1 MKNQILIFF
10 VAFILSSCAS
20 DVLLEEDSN
29 SETINFDVSVPVYT
43 DMRTRGLGDTRAYS
57 DGSTVSELKCY
68 IYNRVLGED
77 AAPIRT
83 ENIEIHDYDDHRGG
97 SLSIDLPTGQ
107 AYDFVFLATACKQ
120 DDNSSKVFYNPSGR
134 TLNFNYDR
142 IKTSD
147 EDVDCFFGVL
157 KGLASEDKAEHSIVL
172 KRPGAQL
179 NIGTKDLKSYNEL
192 SSSPLETVGLAVDG
206 VYSAMNVMDGSVIG
220 DARKVA
226 IARNA
231 LPSGQVFPVSGAD
244 YLSMSYLL
252 VNERTNVG
260 VTMTASNVDSS
271 FNTEFSD
278 VPLQRNH
285 QTNIYGNLLTKT
297 NDFKIEI
304 NPEFDGTNK
313 KDLDDPYADYDLVVQ
328 FTDNYSSGSM
338 NSCILEY
345 TKFNGSYDQSYKID
359 LSKYLDND
367 KMVKVTWE
375 ELGIAPPIASLSF
388 SQNNPSWSALKS
400 VLKCD
405 IGYLC
410 LTKLWSMFN
419 GCNNLVSVEAIKQ
432 WDTSEV
438 TTMRNLF
445 SGCSRLSSL
454 DLSHF
459 NTGNVTDLS
468 YMFRGCSTL
477 KSLDVA
483 SFDTSNVTDMTSMF
497 SGCKALPS
505 IDVTNFD
512 TSNVT
517 NMSEMFRGCKAL
529 PSIDVTNF
537 DTSNVTNM
545 SAMFRG
551 CKALHSLDVTN
562 FDTSNVTNMSEMFSG
577 CQTLPSIDVT
587 NFDTSKVMS
596 MHTMF
601 SDCKALPSLDVTNF
615 DTSNVTDMTSMF
627 RGCKALPYLDVTNFD
642 TSKVMSMH
650 TMFSDCQALS
660 SLDVSN
666 FDTSNVTSM
675 SSMFSGCKALPSL
688 DVTNFDTSNVTNMS
702 EMFSG
707 CQTLP
712 SIDVTNFDTSNV
724 TNMSEMFRE
733 CSSLA
738 DLDVKGFDTGSVTD
752 MRMIFYGCKNLSVID
767 VSNFDTGNVR
777 YLDYMFCDCSNVES
791 LEVSGFDTK
800 NVTSMNAFFK
810 GCSKIS
816 VIDISNYN
824 LLKCDRAYNMFADCV
839 NLDTIYMCNIDFA
852 NMKGDDAFKI
862 NDEWWLDN
870 TPKLRSIIG
879 PVYNICCPELKIHS
893 PLSNESA
900 MVFINGLKQQSSNSV
915 IYFVYATFASLN
927 SNQIAIANEKGWT
940 VRSL

>member
-29 SETINFDVSVPVYT
+29 SGTINFDVSVPVYT

-157 KGLASEDKAEHSIVL
+157 KGLTSEDKAEHSIVL

-260 VTMTASNVDSS
+260 VTMTASNGDSS

-345 TKFNGSYDQSYKID
+345 TKFNGSYDQGYKID

-468 YMFRGCSTL
+468 YMFSGCSTL

-497 SGCKALPS
+497 SGCKALP
-505 IDVTNFD
+505 
-512 TSNVT
+512 
-517 NMSEMFRGCKAL
+517 
-529 PSIDVTNF
+529 
-537 DTSNVTNM
+537 
-545 SAMFRG
+545 
-551 CKALHSLDVTN
+551 
-562 FDTSNVTNMSEMFSG
+562 
-577 CQTLPSIDVT
+577 
-587 NFDTSKVMS
+587 
-596 MHTMF
+596 
-601 SDCKALPSLDVTNF
+601 
-615 DTSNVTDMTSMF
+615 
-627 RGCKALPYLDVTNFD
+627 Y
-642 TSKVMSMH
+642 
-650 TMFSDCQALS
+650 
-660 SLDVSN
+660 
-666 FDTSNVTSM
+666 
-675 SSMFSGCKALPSL
+675 L

>member
-29 SETINFDVSVPVYT
+29 SGTINFDVSVPVYT

-157 KGLASEDKAEHSIVL
+157 KGLTSEDKAEHSIVL

-260 VTMTASNVDSS
+260 VTMTASNGDSS

-345 TKFNGSYDQSYKID
+345 TKFNGSYDQGYKID

-468 YMFRGCSTL
+468 YMFSGCSTL

-497 SGCKALPS
+497 SGCKALPY
-505 IDVTNFD
+505 
-512 TSNVT
+512 
-517 NMSEMFRGCKAL
+517 L
-529 PSIDVTNF
+529 DVTNF

-545 SAMFRG
+545 SAMF
-551 CKALHSLDVTN
+551 S
-562 FDTSNVTNMSEMFSG
+562 
-577 CQTLPSIDVT
+577 
-587 NFDTSKVMS
+587 
-596 MHTMF
+596 
-601 SDCKALPSLDVTNF
+601 
-615 DTSNVTDMTSMF
+615 
-627 RGCKALPYLDVTNFD
+627 GCKALPYLDVTNFD
-642 TSKVMSMH
+642 TS
-650 TMFSDCQALS
+650 
-660 SLDVSN
+660 
-666 FDTSNVTSM
+666 NVTNM
-675 SSMFSGCKALPSL
+675 SAMFSGCKALPYL

>member
-29 SETINFDVSVPVYT
+29 SGTINFDVSVPVYT

-157 KGLASEDKAEHSIVL
+157 KGLTSEDKAEHSIVL

-260 VTMTASNVDSS
+260 VTMTASNGDSS

-345 TKFNGSYDQSYKID
+345 TKFNGSYDQGYKID

-517 NMSEMFRGCKAL
+517 NMSSMFSGCQAL

-545 SAMFRG
+545 SEMFRE

-562 FDTSNVTNMSEMFSG
+562 FDTSNVTDMTSMFRG
-577 CQTLPSIDVT
+577 CQTLPSI
-587 NFDTSKVMS
+587 
-596 MHTMF
+596 
-601 SDCKALPSLDVTNF
+601 DVTNF

-660 SLDVSN
+660 SLDVTN

-675 SSMFSGCKALPSL
+675 SSMFRGCKALPSL

-702 EMFSG
+702 SMFRG

-752 MRMIFYGCKNLSVID
+752 MSMIFYGCKNLSVID

-824 LLKCDRAYNMFADCV
+824 LLKCDRAYDMFADCV

-852 NMKGDDAFKI
+852 NMKWDDAFKI

>member
-29 SETINFDVSVPVYT
+29 SGTINFDVSVPVYT

-157 KGLASEDKAEHSIVL
+157 KGLTSEDKAEHSIVL

-260 VTMTASNVDSS
+260 VTMTASNGDSS

-345 TKFNGSYDQSYKID
+345 TKFNGSYDQGYKID

-468 YMFRGCSTL
+468 YMFSGCSTL

-497 SGCKALPS
+497 SGCKALPY
-505 IDVTNFD
+505 
-512 TSNVT
+512 
-517 NMSEMFRGCKAL
+517 L
-529 PSIDVTNF
+529 DVTNF

-545 SAMFRG
+545 SAMFSG
-551 CKALHSLDVTN
+551 CKALPYLDVTNFDTSNVTNMSAMFSGCKALPYLDVTN

-587 NFDTSKVMS
+587 NFDTSNVAS
-596 MHTMF
+596 MISMF
-601 SDCKALPSLDVTNF
+601 SDCQALLSLDVTNF
-615 DTSNVTDMTSMF
+615 DTSNVTSMTSMF
-627 RGCKALPYLDVTNFD
+627 SGCKALPYLDVTNFD

-650 TMFSDCQALS
+650 TMFRDCQALS
-660 SLDVSN
+660 SLDVTN

-675 SSMFSGCKALPSL
+675 TSMFSGCKALPYL

>member
-29 SETINFDVSVPVYT
+29 SGTINFDVSVPVYT
-43 DMRTRGLGDTRAYS
+43 DMRTRGLGDTKTYS

-157 KGLASEDKAEHSIVL
+157 KGLTSEDKAEHSIVL

-260 VTMTASNVDSS
+260 VTMTASNGDSS

-345 TKFNGSYDQSYKID
+345 TKFNGSYDQGYKID

-388 SQNNPSWSALKS
+388 SQNSPSWSALKS

-438 TTMRNLF
+438 TTMRSLF

-468 YMFRGCSTL
+468 YMFSGCSTL

-497 SGCKALPS
+497 RGCKALPS
-505 IDVTNFD
+505 LDVTNFD

-517 NMSEMFRGCKAL
+517 NMSEMFSGCQTL

-562 FDTSNVTNMSEMFSG
+562 FDTSKVTNMSEMFSG

-601 SDCKALPSLDVTNF
+601 SDC
-615 DTSNVTDMTSMF
+615 
-627 RGCKALPYLDVTNFD
+627 
-642 TSKVMSMH
+642 H
-650 TMFSDCQALS
+650 ALS
-660 SLDVSN
+660 SLDVTN

-675 SSMFSGCKALPSL
+675 SSMFRGCKALPYL

-852 NMKGDDAFKI
+852 NMKGYDAFKI

-870 TPKLRSIIG
+870 TPKLKSIIG

>member
-29 SETINFDVSVPVYT
+29 SGTINFDVSVPVYT
-43 DMRTRGLGDTRAYS
+43 DMRTRGLGDTKTYS

-157 KGLASEDKAEHSIVL
+157 NGLTSEDKAEHSIVL

-231 LPSGQVFPVSGAD
+231 LPSGQVFPVNGAD

-260 VTMTASNVDSS
+260 VTMTASNGDSS

-345 TKFNGSYDQSYKID
+345 TKFNGSYDRLYKID

-375 ELGIAPPIASLSF
+375 ELGITPPIASMSF

-445 SGCSRLSSL
+445 LGCSRLSSL

-468 YMFRGCSTL
+468 YMFSGCSTL

-497 SGCKALPS
+497 SGCH
-505 IDVTNFD
+505 
-512 TSNVT
+512 
-517 NMSEMFRGCKAL
+517 AL

-587 NFDTSKVMS
+587 NFDTSNVAS
-596 MHTMF
+596 MISMF
-601 SDCKALPSLDVTNF
+601 RDCKALPSLDVTNF

-627 RGCKALPYLDVTNFD
+627 RGCKALHYLDVTNFD

-660 SLDVSN
+660 SLDVTN
-666 FDTSNVTSM
+666 FDTSNVTNM
-675 SSMFSGCKALPSL
+675 SAMFRGCKALPSL

-752 MRMIFYGCKNLSVID
+752 MSMIFYGCKNLSVID

-824 LLKCDRAYNMFADCV
+824 LLKCDRAYDMFADCV

>member
-29 SETINFDVSVPVYT
+29 SGTINFDVSVPVYT
-43 DMRTRGLGDTRAYS
+43 DMRTRGLGDTKTYS

-157 KGLASEDKAEHSIVL
+157 NGLTSEDKAEHSIVL

-231 LPSGQVFPVSGAD
+231 LPSGQVFPVNGAD

-260 VTMTASNVDSS
+260 VTMTASNGDSS

-345 TKFNGSYDQSYKID
+345 TKFNGSYDRLYKID

-375 ELGIAPPIASLSF
+375 ELGITPPIASMSF

-445 SGCSRLSSL
+445 LGCSRLSSL

-468 YMFRGCSTL
+468 YMFSGCSTL

-497 SGCKALPS
+497 SGCH
-505 IDVTNFD
+505 
-512 TSNVT
+512 
-517 NMSEMFRGCKAL
+517 AL

-551 CKALHSLDVTN
+551 CKALH
-562 FDTSNVTNMSEMFSG
+562 
-577 CQTLPSIDVT
+577 
-587 NFDTSKVMS
+587 
-596 MHTMF
+596 
-601 SDCKALPSLDVTNF
+601 
-615 DTSNVTDMTSMF
+615 
-627 RGCKALPYLDVTNFD
+627 
-642 TSKVMSMH
+642 
-650 TMFSDCQALS
+650 
-660 SLDVSN
+660 
-666 FDTSNVTSM
+666 
-675 SSMFSGCKALPSL
+675 SL

-752 MRMIFYGCKNLSVID
+752 MSMIFYGCKNLSVID

-824 LLKCDRAYNMFADCV
+824 LLKCDRAYDMFADCV

>member
-29 SETINFDVSVPVYT
+29 SGTINFDVSVPVYT

-157 KGLASEDKAEHSIVL
+157 KGLTSEDKAEHSIVL

-260 VTMTASNVDSS
+260 VTMTASNGDSS

-345 TKFNGSYDQSYKID
+345 TKFNGSYDQGYKID

-468 YMFRGCSTL
+468 YMFSGCSTL

-497 SGCKALPS
+497 SGCKALPY
-505 IDVTNFD
+505 
-512 TSNVT
+512 
-517 NMSEMFRGCKAL
+517 L
-529 PSIDVTNF
+529 DVTNF

-545 SAMFRG
+545 SAMF
-551 CKALHSLDVTN
+551 S
-562 FDTSNVTNMSEMFSG
+562 
-577 CQTLPSIDVT
+577 
-587 NFDTSKVMS
+587 
-596 MHTMF
+596 
-601 SDCKALPSLDVTNF
+601 
-615 DTSNVTDMTSMF
+615 
-627 RGCKALPYLDVTNFD
+627 GCKALPY
-642 TSKVMSMH
+642 
-650 TMFSDCQALS
+650 
-660 SLDVSN
+660 
-666 FDTSNVTSM
+666 
-675 SSMFSGCKALPSL
+675 L